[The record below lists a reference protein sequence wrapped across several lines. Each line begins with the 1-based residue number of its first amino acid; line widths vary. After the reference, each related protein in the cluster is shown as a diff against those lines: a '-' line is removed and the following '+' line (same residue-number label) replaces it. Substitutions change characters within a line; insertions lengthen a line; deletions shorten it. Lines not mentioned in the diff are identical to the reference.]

1 MSRDRESI
9 DEVIRKS
16 INEGLNVNPL
26 MPRNVLPKTPPK
38 APPAPP
44 ARGPAKEGD

>member
-9 DEVIRKS
+9 DEVLRKS

-26 MPRNVLPKTPPK
+26 CRFAENT
-38 APPAPP
+38 AQDSASSTP
-44 ARGPAKEGD
+44 ARSPAKEGD

>member
-1 MSRDRESI
+1 MSRDKDSI
-9 DEVIRKS
+9 DEVLRKS

-38 APPAPP
+38 TPPAPP
-44 ARGPAKEGD
+44 ERNQPKTGD

>member
-9 DEVIRKS
+9 DEVLRKS

-38 APPAPP
+38 SPP
-44 ARGPAKEGD
+44 ARPTRGPTKEGD

>member
-9 DEVIRKS
+9 DEVLRKS

-38 APPAPP
+38 SPPKLPTKP
-44 ARGPAKEGD
+44 SES